1 MEALE
6 EAYNEDDFEEY
17 PESAFQASN
26 DKAYNYLIKK
36 VMSHPKL
43 SKVYGLFYYNY
54 SRPYQYYFAYAIVFG
69 LLDFCFGSI
78 GLFSIISMI
87 ICAEYAN
94 VYAIRKAI
102 LDRCYDEVYYQ
113 NSQAKD
119 DYESPL
125 SKSEVNDIWGC
136 NDYDKSDIVPYFRR
150 FVAYKR
156 EYIKILAFHL
166 VILLINSLYLLL

>member
-1 MEALE
+1 MEAPE
-6 EAYNEDDFEEY
+6 EAYNENDFEEY
-17 PESAFQASN
+17 PDSAFEESN
-26 DKAYNYLIKK
+26 QNAYPYLVKK
-36 VMSHPKL
+36 VMKHPKL
-43 SKVYGLFYYNY
+43 SKVYGVLYYNY
-54 SRPYQYYFAYAIVFG
+54 SRPYQYYFVYGVVFG
-69 LLDFCFGSI
+69 LLDFAFGTI
-78 GLFSIISMI
+78 GLFSIVSMV

-94 VYAIRKAI
+94 IYHLRKEI

-136 NDYDKSDIVPYFRR
+136 NGYDKSDIVPFFRR
-150 FVAYKR
+150 FVVYKR

-166 VILLINSLYLLL
+166 GALLINSLYILL